1 MKWSKTNAIAMAIM
15 TFLGLK
21 EIPINAEEK
30 TTDFSEEAV
39 EKLKAHFGEDYA
51 VQMREALDTELK
63 DIMGNNLQMKAIQD
77 ELDAI
82 IKEKQLKVEE
92 LEKAKTSGNND
103 EVLAKVKA
111 VTESSRSQDAK
122 IQELQATVNK
132 LINTPEGDTPEA
144 VIRQF
149 AEANKNRG
157 MKLVHSN
164 THLFASSKPWDAF
177 ESRPWNERFRDQG
190 MKATDFRTDSNIPLL
205 QDDVE
210 HFVRENPT
218 VLNSLFND
226 FAELP
231 KEWDRRSGV
240 LDRVADG
247 YIIPGEVVQGRSKGW
262 KPKGK
267 FHISAEE
274 GKVYRKKIDIEF
286 NGYELQEMENT
297 WIRMYNKEGSHP
309 WKMSFIGFLL
319 SELVKRQKLDDRR
332 AQINGIFVETPED
345 ASAGAAV
352 NSQNGLRYLFLYYRD
367 IAKKYRAFDLPAPTE
382 ENIVDY
388 IEDMIKMI
396 PEDDRDVQGME
407 IGLSPKWLK
416 AYRERAGILYQHHYN
431 TDTGK
436 YEYKEM
442 YPIDRPNYLFQELKD
457 MTKTDFIYIT
467 QSKNIQILDYDA
479 SEKGKF
485 TITHDKRETNIFADY
500 RLGIRLKFV
509 GTKIKEDDPRE
520 FEVQRVWSN
529 NVPIF
534 GSDVSAPAF
543 DDTSGILNMSYPTLK
558 VDSDWKTAITEI
570 EGTAVVPGMILRIV
584 GNTALASNTNVTHNS
599 SKINLTGGNFNL
611 KSGGT
616 LTLVVQ
622 DSGVPK
628 ELFRTSAPETAQSD
642 DVDFSGTTIDA
653 DEGKVFR
660 FTGDEDTTLTGVL
673 NGVEGKSIKIY
684 GNDTTDI
691 DLTVATVAGKI
702 AMSSSAVL
710 GASTDYVQLTKVDG
724 IWRDTNRLI
733 A

>member
-1 MKWSKTNAIAMAIM
+1 MWTKTKTIAMAIM
-15 TFLGLK
+15 AYLGMT

-30 TTDFSEEAV
+30 RTDFSDEAIK
-39 EKLKAHFGEDYA
+39 KLKAHFGEDYT
-51 VQMREALDTELK
+51 VKMQQALDTELK
-63 DIMGNNLQMKAIQD
+63 EIMSDNLQMKAIQD
-77 ELDAI
+77 ELDALV
-82 IKEKQLKVEE
+82 KEKQLK
-92 LEKAKTSGNND
+92 AKTSDDDKADENNND
-103 EVLAKVKA
+103 TLAKLKLVTDSNRALDAKVK
-111 VTESSRSQDAK
+111 
-122 IQELQATVNK
+122 ELEASLQK
-132 LINTPEGDTPEA
+132 MINTPEGDTPEA
-144 VIRQF
+144 IIRQF
-149 AEANKNRG
+149 ADANKNRG

-177 ESRPWNERFRDQG
+177 ENRPWNERFRDQG
-190 MKATDFRTDSNIPLL
+190 AKATDFRESSYVPLL

-218 VLNSLFND
+218 VLNSLFDD

-240 LDRVADG
+240 LDRVSDG

-274 GKVYRKKIDIEF
+274 GKVFRKKIDIEF

-332 AQINGIFVETPED
+332 AQINGIYVETPED
-345 ASAGAAV
+345 APAGAAV

-436 YEYKEM
+436 YEYKES

-467 QSKNIQILDYDA
+467 QSKNIQILDYDV

-500 RLGIRLKFV
+500 RLGIRIKFV
-509 GTKIKEDDPRE
+509 GNKLKDGDPKE
-520 FEVQRVWSN
+520 FEVQKVWSN
-529 NVPIF
+529 NVPVF
-534 GSDVSAPAF
+534 SSEVSAPVF
-543 DDTSGILNMSYPTLK
+543 DDETGILKMSYPTVK
-558 VDSDWKTAITEI
+558 VDAGWKTHIDEI
-570 EGTAVVPGMILRIV
+570 EGAALVPGMILRIV
-584 GNTALASNTNVTHNS
+584 GNTSLAANQNVVDSAKIDLAS
-599 SKINLTGGNFNL
+599 NFNL

-622 DSGVPK
+622 DSGIPK
-628 ELFRTSAPETAQSD
+628 ELFRTSAPETAQPD
-642 DVDFSGTTIDA
+642 DVNFSGDTIDA
-653 DEGKVFR
+653 DDGKVFR
-660 FTGDEDTTLTGVL
+660 FTGTEDTSLADVL

-684 GNDTTDI
+684 GNDNLEA
-691 DLTVATVAGKI
+691 DLTVATAAGKI

-710 GASTDYVQLTKVDG
+710 AVSTDFVQLTKVDG